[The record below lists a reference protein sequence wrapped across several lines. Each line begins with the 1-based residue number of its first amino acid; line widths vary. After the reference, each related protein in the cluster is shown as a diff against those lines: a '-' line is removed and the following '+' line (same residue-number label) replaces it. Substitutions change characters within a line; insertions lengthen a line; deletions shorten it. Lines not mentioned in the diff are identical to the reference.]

1 MVARRK
7 EKKLSKIHSIQF
19 THTHTHTMRN
29 VQDGNSIRE
38 VNLISLER
46 NYKTE

>member
-7 EKKLSKIHSIQF
+7 EQKLSKIHSIQF
-19 THTHTHTMRN
+19 THTIRN
-29 VQDGNSIRE
+29 VQDENSIRE